1 MFQKYDQWKKNKVT
15 KSYGQTILFAK
26 YVHINIERL
35 TDHQNEEIGNPR
47 KLYTNTLSV

>member
-35 TDHQNEEIGNPR
+35 TDHQNEGDR
-47 KLYTNTLSV
+47 KPQKVIH